1 MFGNYISIS
10 FGKYIFHIFYI
21 NIRVYISYGKQ
32 KRTVQQ
38 MNTIIQFSSSL
49 KYPFWNIKQKICE
62 KEVIWLEISTLNVIT
77 TIVIVVSI
85 YRLNRPNFKDCQ
97 RSK

>member
-21 NIRVYISYGKQ
+21 NIRVYISYGNY

-38 MNTIIQFSSSL
+38 MNTII
-49 KYPFWNIKQKICE
+49 
-62 KEVIWLEISTLNVIT
+62 
-77 TIVIVVSI
+77 
-85 YRLNRPNFKDCQ
+85 
-97 RSK
+97 